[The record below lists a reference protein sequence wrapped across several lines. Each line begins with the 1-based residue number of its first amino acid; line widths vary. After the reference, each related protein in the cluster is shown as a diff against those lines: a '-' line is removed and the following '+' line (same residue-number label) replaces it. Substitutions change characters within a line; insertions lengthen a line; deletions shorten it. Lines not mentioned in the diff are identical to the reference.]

1 MLRGDVCSCGMRP
14 PTWATRTLRAV
25 LQRKISSRAPE
36 GNARHKMDQGCFECG
51 IEYLHGTIVP
61 MRFKNMGCQALSRG
75 RVAVQQNVY
84 SVHCQSYLE
93 QHLLY
98 NAFTKVATRRVGLH
112 I

>member
-1 MLRGDVCSCGMRP
+1 MWHRVL
-14 PTWATRTLRAV
+14 TWYYCAYAIQKYGV
-25 LQRKISSRAPE
+25 SGPI
-36 GNARHKMDQGCFECG
+36 
-51 IEYLHGTIVP
+51 
-61 MRFKNMGCQALSRG
+61 SRG

-84 SVHCQSYLE
+84 SVHWKSYLE